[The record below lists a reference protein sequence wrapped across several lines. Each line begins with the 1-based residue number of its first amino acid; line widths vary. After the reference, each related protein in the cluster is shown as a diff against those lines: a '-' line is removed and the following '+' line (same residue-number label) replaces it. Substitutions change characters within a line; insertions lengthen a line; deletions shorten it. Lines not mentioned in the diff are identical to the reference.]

1 MRRQGWLSD
10 GVEGGIPVYARVAW
24 FDALVT
30 RRECSKGRQLSF
42 FVSTVFVVVVL
53 LLHLSAS
60 PGFRFIFAQLFVPGQ
75 SPSPH
80 VLGAPMLSAPLS
92 YLLPAPLSPVLLLL
106 VLWQTALLLAIFGLF
121 HPYPTLADPML
132 AGCLFLCFP
141 RTSARMRLV
150 IPVGMIALIPALLL
164 PTMRH
169 VWLQAGT
176 GNANFYYFQTV
187 ILNVLLCV
195 FVLQFA
201 AALVKRRKA
210 LRNAFERR
218 RKSVALEGRGGGVES
233 MEGRS

>member
-1 MRRQGWLSD
+1 M
-10 GVEGGIPVYARVAW
+10 
-24 FDALVT
+24 
-30 RRECSKGRQLSF
+30 
-42 FVSTVFVVVVL
+42 VVL
-53 LLHLSAS
+53 VSWQAS
-60 PGFRFIFAQLFVPGQ
+60 
-75 SPSPH
+75 
-80 VLGAPMLSAPLS
+80 
-92 YLLPAPLSPVLLLL
+92 
-106 VLWQTALLLAIFGLF
+106 LLLAIFGLF

-132 AGCLFLCFP
+132 AGCLFLCHP

-150 IPVGMIALIPALLL
+150 IPVGMVALIPALLL

-210 LRNAFERR
+210 LREAFEKR
-218 RKSVALEGRGGGVES
+218 RKSEALGERGGDQRGGVGVGMKGS
-233 MEGRS
+233 S

>member
-1 MRRQGWLSD
+1 MT
-10 GVEGGIPVYARVAW
+10 P
-24 FDALVT
+24 
-30 RRECSKGRQLSF
+30 
-42 FVSTVFVVVVL
+42 
-53 LLHLSAS
+53 
-60 PGFRFIFAQLFVPGQ
+60 
-75 SPSPH
+75 
-80 VLGAPMLSAPLS
+80 
-92 YLLPAPLSPVLLLL
+92 LLPSRLRLPRFYLF
-106 VLWQTALLLAIFGLF
+106 LWQASLLLAIFGLF

-132 AGCLFLCFP
+132 AGCLFLCHP

-210 LRNAFERR
+210 LRDAFERR
-218 RKSVALEGRGGGVES
+218 RKSEALGEQGGDECRGGVGGGVKGGS
-233 MEGRS
+233 